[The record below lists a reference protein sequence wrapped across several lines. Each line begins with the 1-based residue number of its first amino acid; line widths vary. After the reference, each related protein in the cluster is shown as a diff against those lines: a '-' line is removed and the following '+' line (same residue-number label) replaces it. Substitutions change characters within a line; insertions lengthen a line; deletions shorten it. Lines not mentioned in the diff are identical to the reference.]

1 MHKVL
6 EKDMIII
13 DTRNKKTYEL
23 LDTPIS
29 DYGVM
34 SVAVKVLPAKTKTTI
49 KCPNEYGEFIKQ
61 FDLDQFSKETISQKI
76 YYQASTN
83 DERMT
88 RIAFRDIFD
97 ANLKRIDKSPVE
109 LWDYQKNAVAELC
122 IKPRAILNG
131 EMGVGK
137 TRMYIAAC
145 YAYGCQTNLF
155 VVESK
160 LANELEIEFENFGL
174 KAKVLKKAKDLD
186 ELEFFN
192 IISYDGLKK
201 LVEKK
206 VTKILGKEKRIT
218 HADILG
224 KNRIGTIILDE
235 CQNVK
240 NITSQRTVELFKLK
254 FKNMVLGSG
263 TTVTNSMENLRTY
276 SMVMFFKD
284 NHKLTNA
291 SKWSQTVDNY
301 WNNLYCPYNRTGILI
316 GMGFQGLHTASKT
329 KTLMRKILGEQ
340 YNGTIET
347 DEGQFPNTK
356 LPCSTGYLLP
366 EYVSAEDKFNDIIK
380 GKLDEE
386 FGQHNCA
393 PAIIRDEYLVSYT
406 IRQDFKNMD
415 HMSGLES
422 SLQLSEIMRR
432 HSLRIKSDHPNVLA
446 DMTIPKPDTK
456 IIQVNPDAEQID
468 IYLKST
474 SGLRDSLKA
483 GAGFGGSLSIFSVL
497 HGLITASSSPQE
509 LGYKKDLT
517 AKQKKVLEIL
527 KEEVGYGKKVIIF
540 TRNTYHTEFLYE
552 VISKEKG
559 MLPVYL
565 KSGHSISK
573 RVRSLNDFRFR
584 NSNVLIT
591 PFGLCKRG
599 YNIPQSSVIIEADM
613 IWDTE
618 AREQAFRRILR
629 PQQKKKPI
637 IYSVISKKMIDE
649 YMYNNQMKNSDH
661 MAIVMDGASDG
672 SYKAISNQNIVTM
685 ANEILKISE
694 TLKCKK

>member
-1 MHKVL
+1 
-6 EKDMIII
+6 
-13 DTRNKKTYEL
+13 
-23 LDTPIS
+23 
-29 DYGVM
+29 
-34 SVAVKVLPAKTKTTI
+34 LPAKTNTVL
-49 KCPNEYGEFIKQ
+49 KCPNEYGEFVKQ
-61 FDLDQFSKETISQKI
+61 FDLDQFSKETLSQKI

-97 ANLKRIDKSPVE
+97 ANLKKIDASPVE

-145 YAYGCQTNLF
+145 YAYGCESNVF
-155 VVESK
+155 VVESR
-160 LANELEIEFENFGL
+160 LVNELEIEFENFGL
-174 KAKVLKKAKDLD
+174 KAKVLTKVKDLD
-186 ELEFFN
+186 ELELFN

-201 LVEKK
+201 VVEKK
-206 VTKILGKEKRIT
+206 TTIHSGKVKTIT
-218 HADILG
+218 YADILR
-224 KNRIGTIILDE
+224 KKRIGTMVLDE
-235 CQNVK
+235 CQNIK
-240 NITSQRTVELFKLK
+240 NITSKRTIELFKLR
-254 FKNMVLGSG
+254 FKNMILGSG
-263 TTVTNSMENLRTY
+263 TTVTNTMENLRSY
-276 SMVMFFKD
+276 LMVMFFKD
-284 NHKLTNA
+284 NYKLSNA
-291 SKWSQTVDNY
+291 SKWSQTIDNY
-301 WNNLYCPYNRTGILI
+301 WNHLFCAYNRTGILI
-316 GMGFQGLHTASKT
+316 GMGFEGLHAASKT
-329 KTLMRKILGEQ
+329 KTLMKKILGEQ

-366 EYVSAEDKFNDIIK
+366 KYIEQEDKFNNIIK
-380 GKLDEE
+380 GKLDED
-386 FGQHNCA
+386 FGEHNCA
-393 PAIIRDEYLVSYT
+393 PAIIQDNSLVSYT

-415 HMSGLES
+415 HMHGLES

-456 IIQVNPDAEQID
+456 LVQVSPDKEQID

-483 GAGFGGSLSIFSVL
+483 GTGFGGNSLSIFSVL

-509 LGYKKDLT
+509 LGYKQALT
-517 AKQKKVLEIL
+517 AKQKKIMEIL

-552 VISKEKG
+552 VIAKEKG

-565 KSGHSISK
+565 KSGHSIAK

-637 IYSVISKKMIDE
+637 IYSIISKKMIDE

-685 ANEILKISE
+685 ANEILKIAE